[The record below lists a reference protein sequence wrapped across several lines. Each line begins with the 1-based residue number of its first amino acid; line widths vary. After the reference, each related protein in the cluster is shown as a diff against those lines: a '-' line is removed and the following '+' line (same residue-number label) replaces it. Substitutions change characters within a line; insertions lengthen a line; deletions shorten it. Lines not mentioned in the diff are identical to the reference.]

1 MRPSLVSLLSRM
13 TGGLPAR
20 SYAQA
25 IDALNGLQSNAAVID
40 AIRKSGGKGGDVQLK
55 EQLEYMQRIGYSVRS
70 LFERRA
76 SGPDWLP
83 VELHEAIC

>member
-13 TGGLPAR
+13 TGGTSTR

-70 LFERRA
+70 PLGM
-76 SGPDWLP
+76 S
-83 VELHEAIC
+83 

>member
-13 TGGLPAR
+13 TGGTPAR

-70 LFERRA
+70 PFMGELSPDCPQSSRTRRLA
-76 SGPDWLP
+76 
-83 VELHEAIC
+83 